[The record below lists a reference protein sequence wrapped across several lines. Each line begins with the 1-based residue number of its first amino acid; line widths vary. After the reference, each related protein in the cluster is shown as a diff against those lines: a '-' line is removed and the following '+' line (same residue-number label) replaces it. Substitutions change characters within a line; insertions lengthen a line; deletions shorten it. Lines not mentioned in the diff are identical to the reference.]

1 MPDSSRISPTAHYTS
16 YVWFRHGMS
25 HPALATP
32 LGARLHLALRP
43 MNLVY
48 GQISKR
54 PNLDMMLLARHR
66 VIDKLLERALVIELL
81 LRLSKD
87 LRFISVAQYARAIAL
102 TSMIG
107 KQAGGWKK
115 YTASSPASSRSRP
128 G

>member
-32 LGARLHLALRP
+32 LGARLHMALRP

-48 GQISKR
+48 GRVSKR

-66 VIDKLLERALVIELL
+66 VIDKLLEKEIVEGRVGQVIEIAAG
-81 LRLSKD
+81 LSARG
-87 LRFISVAQYARAIAL
+87 LRFARRFPQIRYLEADL
-102 TSMIG
+102 
-107 KQAGGWKK
+107 
-115 YTASSPASSRSRP
+115 PAMAA
-128 G
+128 